1 MAWLWND
8 SGLIYD
14 KEKYISIILLLTQK
28 IEITLVQSQIFYDIV
43 VNWNFFGIGL
53 HLLQQLAIKW

>member
-14 KEKYISIILLLTQK
+14 KEKYISIILLLLQK

>member
-14 KEKYISIILLLTQK
+14 KEKYISIILLLIQK

>member
-8 SGLIYD
+8 SSLIYD